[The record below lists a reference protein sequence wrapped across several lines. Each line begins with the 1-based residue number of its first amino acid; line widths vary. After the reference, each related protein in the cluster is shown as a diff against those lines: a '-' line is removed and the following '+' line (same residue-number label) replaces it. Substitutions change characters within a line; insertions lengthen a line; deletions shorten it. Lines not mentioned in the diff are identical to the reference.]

1 VSRFD
6 SPPGPSPAT
15 PQGRLVEEAGNLGS
29 QPGWRGRAGR
39 TIAYVT
45 LTAGA
50 LVVLVGIVGIV
61 WLFAS

>member
-1 VSRFD
+1 
-6 SPPGPSPAT
+6 
-15 PQGRLVEEAGNLGS
+15 LGS